1 VRSPAGQAAQARS
14 AGPARCRRRPI
25 KGRRLGFGD
34 PNRPLC
40 QAAVATHRRRRAAVA
55 APSCLDAASPTIP
68 LLSLLLYGE
77 LKAQP
82 WNPAGGAKPP
92 VPGELRSRGPSLRAR
107 AQRIRPRRPSR
118 WRFKGEEPP
127 PQRSRERRIR
137 HLVPAPAGRCPCAA
151 DWPPRRRRKG
161 VPAVG
166 EEEGERRR
174 SRRQSWAATQ
184 RPQRWGWRGCH
195 GM

>member
-1 VRSPAGQAAQARS
+1 MAKACGPVARP
-14 AGPARCRRRPI
+14 GPARCRWRPI

-82 WNPAGGAKPP
+82 WRPAGGAKLP

-118 WRFKGEEPP
+118 WRFKGEELPP
-127 PQRSRERRIR
+127 PGSRERRIR
-137 HLVPAPAGRCPCAA
+137 RLGPAPAGGRPCVA
-151 DWPPRRRRKG
+151 DWPPRQRRKD
-161 VPAVG
+161 VPTVG
-166 EEEGERRR
+166 EGVEGRRR
-174 SRRQSWAATQ
+174 SRRRSRAATQ
-184 RPQRWGWRGCH
+184 QPRHWGWRRRH
-195 GM
+195 GV